1 MLRWSLFFLVVAI
14 IAAVFGFGGIAAS
27 AVGIARILFTIFIVL
42 FLASLI
48 FGLISGR
55 NPPTGLPR

>member
-1 MLRWSLFFLVVAI
+1 MPGELQE
-14 IAAVFGFGGIAAS
+14 S
-27 AVGIARILFTIFIVL
+27 AKPGRPGPALLGIARILFTIFIVL

-55 NPPTGLPR
+55 HPPTGPPM

>member
-1 MLRWSLFFLVVAI
+1 MLRWSLIFLVVAL

-42 FLASLI
+42 FVVSLLV
-48 FGLISGR
+48 GLISGR
-55 NPPTGLPR
+55 NGPTTPPV